1 MKSLLLLFFLC
12 SLGLAEEKAE
22 NTRAEESAPIE
33 AIANLTDPKKLAT
46 LKGER
51 ASNPRFQKCLYW
63 IESYEKS
70 KAGERVDYSSISHK
84 VGVIKLIQRSV
95 ELNGLNIDSGYCR
108 RLATSLLLSFTMAND
123 YGLFTTEGMNELRQ
137 GKAAT
142 ITKGEYAGQEATA
155 DHIIPLSVCPE
166 LQNQIFN
173 LQFLPASLN
182 SSKGNKV
189 KKEQVQFAKWLNEDG
204 LLSDKGLEAVM
215 KAYEKESK

>member
-1 MKSLLLLFFLC
+1 MTSLPILALLLLL
-12 SLGLAEEKAE
+12 LPTIGV
-22 NTRAEESAPIE
+22 RAEETIDDSTPAK
-33 AIANLTDPKKLAT
+33 AIASLTDPKKLAT

-51 ASNPRFQKCLYW
+51 AVNPRFQKCLYW

>member
-1 MKSLLLLFFLC
+1 MTFIPILTLLLLLP
-12 SLGLAEEKAE
+12 SIGV
-22 NTRAEESAPIE
+22 RAEEAETTAEE
-33 AIANLTDPKKLAT
+33 AIASLTDPKKLAT

-51 ASNPRFQKCLYW
+51 AVNPRFQKCLYW

-70 KAGERVDYSSISHK
+70 KAGERVDYSSLSHK

-95 ELNGLNIDSGYCR
+95 ELNGLNIVGGYCR

-137 GKAAT
+137 GNAAT

-155 DHIIPLSVCPE
+155 DYFIPLSICPE

-173 LQFLPASLN
+173 LQPLPASLN

>member
-1 MKSLLLLFFLC
+1 M
-12 SLGLAEEKAE
+12 AEDKAK
-22 NTRAEESAPIE
+22 NITAEESAPIE

>member
-1 MKSLLLLFFLC
+1 MTSLPILALLLLL
-12 SLGLAEEKAE
+12 LPTIGV
-22 NTRAEESAPIE
+22 RAEETIDDSTPAK
-33 AIANLTDPKKLAT
+33 AIASLTDPKKLAT

-51 ASNPRFQKCLYW
+51 AVNPRFQKCLYW

-137 GKAAT
+137 GNAAT

>member
-1 MKSLLLLFFLC
+1 MTFIPILTLLLLLP
-12 SLGLAEEKAE
+12 SIGV
-22 NTRAEESAPIE
+22 RAEEAETTAEE
-33 AIANLTDPKKLAT
+33 AIASLTDPKKLAT

-51 ASNPRFQKCLYW
+51 AVNPRFQKCLYW

-70 KAGERVDYSSISHK
+70 KAGERVDYSSLSHK

-95 ELNGLNIDSGYCR
+95 ELNGLNIVGGYCR

-155 DHIIPLSVCPE
+155 DYFIPLSICPE

-173 LQFLPASLN
+173 LQPLPASLN

>member
-1 MKSLLLLFFLC
+1 MTSIPILTFLLLLPT
-12 SLGLAEEKAE
+12 LGV
-22 NTRAEESAPIE
+22 RAEETIDESTPAK

-70 KAGERVDYSSISHK
+70 KAGEQVNKIE
-84 VGVIKLIQRSV
+84 VIKLIGRSV

-108 RLATSLLLSFTMAND
+108 RLATSLLISFIVAND
-123 YGLFTTEGMNELRQ
+123 YGLFTSTGINELRQ
-137 GKAAT
+137 GKSAT

-155 DHIIPLSVCPE
+155 DYFIPLSICPE

-173 LQFLPASLN
+173 LQPLPASLN

-204 LLSDKGLEAVM
+204 LLSDKGLEAVR
-215 KAYEKESK
+215 KAYEKEAK

>member
-1 MKSLLLLFFLC
+1 MTSIPILTFLLLLPT
-12 SLGLAEEKAE
+12 LGV
-22 NTRAEESAPIE
+22 RAEETIDESTPAK

-70 KAGERVDYSSISHK
+70 KAGEQVNKIE
-84 VGVIKLIQRSV
+84 VIKLIGRSV

-108 RLATSLLLSFTMAND
+108 RLATSLLISFIVAND
-123 YGLFTTEGMNELRQ
+123 YGLFTPTGINELRQ
-137 GKAAT
+137 GKSAT

-155 DHIIPLSVCPE
+155 DYFIPLSICPE

-173 LQFLPASLN
+173 LQPLPASLN

-215 KAYEKESK
+215 KAYEKEAK

>member
-12 SLGLAEEKAE
+12 SLGVAEDKAK
-22 NTRAEESAPIE
+22 NITAEESAPIE

-70 KAGERVDYSSISHK
+70 KAGEQVNKIE
-84 VGVIKLIQRSV
+84 VIKLIGRSV

-108 RLATSLLLSFTMAND
+108 RLATSLLISFIVAND
-123 YGLFTTEGMNELRQ
+123 YGLFTSTGINELRQ
-137 GKAAT
+137 GKSAT

-155 DHIIPLSVCPE
+155 DYFIPLSICPE

-173 LQFLPASLN
+173 LQPLPASLN

-204 LLSDKGLEAVM
+204 LLSDKGLEAVR
-215 KAYEKESK
+215 KAYEKEPK